1 MHVIRSEQQGSWQLS
16 KLSCHLSRG
25 RASAQQVCALTSV
38 TADTA
43 SSVTR
48 PVKQSIHTISITLQN
63 KDTIP
68 ASMSEMVT
76 VISDAAANDAA
87 TTIGG
92 GVAPKRA
99 ARRGKNH
106 IFAQGESAGCTIR
119 RHALQILVS
128 DSMFAF
134 VCGLFYITY
143 FALVGRT
150 KSSRGDP
157 SWCFNGLSE
166 PRFYAQLRARM
177 ACRTHPLDA
186 DGKSHTPAGA
196 PHTKGVTEME
206 GLGRANLAKDGK
218 STSREAQV

>member
-150 KSSRGDP
+150 KSLRGP
-157 SWCFNGLSE
+157 LLVLQRAQCAAGLCTT
-166 PRFYAQLRARM
+166 ANVWHAGH
-177 ACRTHPLDA
+177 THLTQMV
-186 DGKSHTPAGA
+186 SHTRPQAHLT
-196 PHTKGVTEME
+196 PKG
-206 GLGRANLAKDGK
+206 
-218 STSREAQV
+218 